1 MPNDSLEQ
9 QALDRV
15 ARMYS
20 SYDRRT
26 GRSVQIHND
35 RTDRGSDDRGRNPS
49 SDTPRPS
56 RDDDGDRSSQ
66 PSADSDGF
74 ISKSS
79 GTDNKAPGFL
89 GALMEDKEQS
99 LIMLL
104 LVILMKDGADLNMIL
119 ALMYL
124 LI

>member
-1 MPNDSLEQ
+1 MPSQSLEQ

-20 SYDRRT
+20 SFDRRPH
-26 GRSVQIHND
+26 GQPQPPRSEQK
-35 RTDRGSDDRGRNPS
+35 P
-49 SDTPRPS
+49 PEP
-56 RDDDGDRSSQ
+56 Q
-66 PSADSDGF
+66 PPMSEPEQP
-74 ISKSS
+74 KPESS
-79 GTDNKAPGFL
+79 GGLLDVLF
-89 GALMEDKEQS
+89 EDKEQS

-104 LVILMKDGADLNMIL
+104 LVILMKDGADMSTVL

>member
-1 MPNDSLEQ
+1 MATNSLEQ

-15 ARMYS
+15 ARMYAG
-20 SYDRRT
+20 YDRHSQGAAPAPQDETRPHPAPDPPKAPAPPAP
-26 GRSVQIHND
+26 Q
-35 RTDRGSDDRGRNPS
+35 P
-49 SDTPRPS
+49 PKRPS
-56 RDDDGDRSSQ
+56 GL
-66 PSADSDGF
+66 
-74 ISKSS
+74 
-79 GTDNKAPGFL
+79 L

-104 LVILMKDGADLNMIL
+104 LVILMKDGADTDAVL